1 MRIAVI
7 GVGAMGSVYAGLLAD
22 GGHDVLAIDAWAEHV
37 EAIRSSGLRVEG
49 ASGDRVV
56 RIEAATTAE
65 GFAPVDLVVIAT
77 KSFHVAGAAMSALA
91 LCTPET
97 LVLPIQNGLGSN
109 DVVAEIV
116 GDERVLAGV
125 AGGFGASM
133 VAPGHAHHHGLEL
146 IRLGERHGPVS
157 SRVERVAEAWRQAG
171 FAVKTFDDVQRLIW
185 DKLVCNCAFSGPCG
199 VVGGTIGD
207 VLADPSL
214 SAVSAACATEA
225 FEVGVAAGVSFS
237 YDDPVVETRR
247 FGTNL
252 AGARPSVLL
261 DLLARRPTEIA
272 VINGAIPRVAAGL
285 GREAPVNALVTAL
298 VEGKS
303 GVTDGSG

>member
-22 GGHDVLAIDAWAEHV
+22 GGHEVLAIDAWAEHV

-56 RIEAATTAE
+56 RIEAAATTE

-77 KSFHVAGAAMSALA
+77 KSFHVAAAAVSALA
-91 LCTPET
+91 LCTPDT

-109 DVVAEIV
+109 DVVAEIM

-146 IRLGERHGPVS
+146 IRLGERDGPVS

-171 FAVKTFDDVQRLIW
+171 FAVETFDDVQRLIW

-199 VVGGTIGD
+199 AAGVTIGD
-207 VLADPSL
+207 VLADPNL

-247 FGTNL
+247 FGTKL

-261 DLLARRPTEIA
+261 DLLAGRQTEIG
-272 VINGAIPRVAAGL
+272 VINGAIPRVASEL
-285 GREAPVNALVTAL
+285 GREAPVNTLVTAL

-303 GVTDGSG
+303 GGTGGRG